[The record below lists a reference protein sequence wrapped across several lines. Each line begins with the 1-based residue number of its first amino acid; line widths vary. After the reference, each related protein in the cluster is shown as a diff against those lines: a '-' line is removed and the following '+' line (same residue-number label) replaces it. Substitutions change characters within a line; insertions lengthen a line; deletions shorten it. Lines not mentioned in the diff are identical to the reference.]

1 MIGRMDTPREQLAH
15 ASIEL
20 RRWREA
26 DADLCFRLVSESL
39 EHLRPWMPWATSDYG
54 LAKASEYLQRCDAD
68 WIAGTAFQYLILAG
82 GQPAGS
88 AGLMARI
95 DDGGLEIGY
104 WVHPGFTGRGVAT
117 SAAAA
122 LTEAAFTLP
131 GIDHVE
137 IHHDELN
144 LASGRVPAKLG
155 FSQVG
160 TRAPRFG
167 LPPGDSGTTRVWR
180 ITRLTRQP
188 PRHYGL

>member
-1 MIGRMDTPREQLAH
+1 MILLMDTPPEQLAH
-15 ASIEL
+15 ASVTL

-26 DADLCFRLVSESL
+26 DADLCLRLVAESL

-54 LAKASEYLQRCDAD
+54 PAEATSYLQQCEKD
-68 WIAGTAFQYLILAG
+68 WAAGTAFNYLILAA

-95 DDGGLEIGY
+95 GDGGLEIGY
-104 WVHPGFTGRGVAT
+104 WVHPSLTGRGVAT

-131 GIDHVE
+131 SIDHVE
-137 IHHDELN
+137 IHHDVLN

-155 FSQVG
+155 FSPVG
-160 TRAPRFG
+160 TRAGETG
-167 LPPGDSGTTRVWR
+167 LAPGDSGSTRVWR
-180 ITRLTRQP
+180 ITR
-188 PRHYGL
+188 